1 MAGQSASTHAHSGN
15 SKSGR
20 KKMDKNNN
28 NNNSDEVIQKLTR
41 RLNRKVR
48 RIAKLEQR
56 EFERQNEYSLQLA
69 FLQEKLNIKIKKI
82 VELKKENRRRNK
94 LAIENERL
102 RKEMVEIA
110 NSTGGKD
117 QNRVVNQS
125 RSVSHRIQEVIE
137 EIENRFA
144 NDESQPPS
152 VSKFSAVVD
161 R

>member
-1 MAGQSASTHAHSGN
+1 
-15 SKSGR
+15 
-20 KKMDKNNN
+20 MDKNNN
-28 NNNSDEVIQKLTR
+28 NNSDERIKKLTR

-56 EFERQNEYSLQLA
+56 ELERHNQYSLQVA
-69 FLQEKLNIKIKKI
+69 FLQEKLNIKNKKI
-82 VELKKENRRRNK
+82 GQLKKENRGRNK

-102 RKEMVEIA
+102 RKEIVENA
-110 NSTGGKD
+110 NSTACKD
-117 QNRVVNQS
+117 PNRLVNQS

-144 NDESQPPS
+144 NDESQPPC
-152 VSKFSAVVD
+152 VSEFSAVVH